1 MKFFTRKL
9 WPLLAGLA
17 VMTLLAACSGASS
30 PSDVTQ
36 EPSPK
41 ASTDQST
48 AESST
53 VEGLQKA
60 IDFTLPRAAG
70 DPLSLNSYRGDQN
83 VMVVF
88 YRGFW

>member
-1 MKFFTRKL
+1 MKLFTRKI
-9 WPLLAGLA
+9 WPLLGGLA
-17 VMTLLAACSGASS
+17 VVALLAACGGTSS

-36 EPSPK
+36 KTSPT
-41 ASTDQST
+41 ASSDNTT
-48 AESST
+48 VESST

-70 DPLSLNSYRGDQN
+70 DPLSLNSYRGSQN
-83 VMVVF
+83 VAVVF